1 MLKEKINREV
11 VAVENFQLVTKNDY
25 AYHRLKELIVTCE
38 LAPGETIQQ
47 SALAAKIGVSTT
59 PLREAIRRLG
69 GEGLIDLAA
78 HKNTKVSGVSADE
91 ARHLLE
97 VRRAL
102 EPLASQ
108 LAAERRTEED
118 IVQIKKCLSRLE
130 PVYRD
135 IDALQAHRE
144 FHQAIYTASKN
155 PILIEELGRLWAKSD
170 RYRVIAL
177 DKKDISPE
185 RESQIKA
192 EHQQIVDAIVD
203 GDGDSAHAVTL
214 LHVSRSLGSQ
224 AVNLLD

>member
-1 MLKEKINREV
+1 MDS
-11 VAVENFQLVTKNDY
+11 FQLVTKNDF

-38 LAPGETIQQ
+38 LAPGETLQQ

-59 PLREAIRRLG
+59 PLREAIRRLS

-78 HKNTKVSGVSADE
+78 HKNTKVADVSADE

-102 EPLASQ
+102 EPLAAQ
-108 LAAERRTEED
+108 LAATRRTRED
-118 IVQIKKCLSRLE
+118 MELIQRNLARLE

-135 IDALQAHRE
+135 VDALQAHRE
-144 FHQAIYTASKN
+144 FHQAIYFASKN
-155 PILIEELGRLWAKSD
+155 PILVEELERLWAKSD

-177 DKKDISPE
+177 DKKDISLE

-192 EHQQIVDAIVD
+192 EHQQIVEAIVD

>member
-1 MLKEKINREV
+1 MDS
-11 VAVENFQLVTKNDY
+11 FQLVTKNDF

-38 LAPGETIQQ
+38 LAPGETLQQ

-59 PLREAIRRLG
+59 PLREAIRRLS

-78 HKNTKVSGVSADE
+78 HKNTKVADVSADE

-102 EPLASQ
+102 EPLAAQ
-108 LAAERRTEED
+108 LAATRRTRED
-118 IVQIKKCLSRLE
+118 MELIQRNLARLE

-135 IDALQAHRE
+135 VDALQAHRE
-144 FHQAIYTASKN
+144 FHQAIYFASKN
-155 PILIEELGRLWAKSD
+155 PILVEELERLWAKSD

-192 EHQQIVDAIVD
+192 EHQQIVEAIVD

>member
-1 MLKEKINREV
+1 MD
-11 VAVENFQLVTKNDY
+11 NFQLVTKNDY
-25 AYHRLKELIVTCE
+25 AYHKLKELIVTCE

-59 PLREAIRRLG
+59 PLREAIRRLS

-102 EPLASQ
+102 EPLAVQ
-108 LAAERRTEED
+108 LAAERRTDED
-118 IVQIKKCLSRLE
+118 LAQIKANLARLE

-135 IDALQAHRE
+135 VDALQAHRV
-144 FHQAIYTASKN
+144 FHRSVYLASKN
-155 PILIEELGRLWAKSD
+155 PILIDELERLWSKAD

-177 DKKDISPE
+177 SKKDISPA
-185 RESQIKA
+185 REAQIKS
-192 EHQQIVDAIVD
+192 EHQEIVDAIADKD
-203 GDGDSAHAVTL
+203 GESARAVML
-214 LHVSRSLGSQ
+214 LHVGRSLGSQ
-224 AVNLLD
+224 AVHLLD

>member
-38 LAPGETIQQ
+38 LAPGETLQQ

-59 PLREAIRRLG
+59 PLREAIRRLS

-78 HKNTKVSGVSADE
+78 HKNTKVADVSADE

-102 EPLASQ
+102 EPLAAQ
-108 LAAERRTEED
+108 LAATRRTRED
-118 IVQIKKCLSRLE
+118 MELIQRNLARLE

-135 IDALQAHRE
+135 VDALQAHRE
-144 FHQAIYTASKN
+144 LHQSIYFASKN
-155 PILIEELGRLWAKSD
+155 PILVEELERLWAKAD

-177 DKKDISPE
+177 EKKDIGP
-185 RESQIKA
+185 A
-192 EHQQIVDAIVD
+192 
-203 GDGDSAHAVTL
+203 
-214 LHVSRSLGSQ
+214 
-224 AVNLLD
+224 

>member
-1 MLKEKINREV
+1 MLGKKINREV
-11 VAVENFQLVTKNDY
+11 IVMDSFQLVTKNDF

-38 LAPGETIQQ
+38 LAPGETLQQ

-59 PLREAIRRLG
+59 PLREAIRRLS

-78 HKNTKVSGVSADE
+78 HKNTKVADVSADE

-102 EPLASQ
+102 EPLAAQ
-108 LAAERRTEED
+108 LAATRRTRED
-118 IVQIKKCLSRLE
+118 MELIQRNLARLE

-135 IDALQAHRE
+135 VDALQAHRE
-144 FHQAIYTASKN
+144 FHQAIYFASKN
-155 PILIEELGRLWAKSD
+155 PILVEELERLWAKSD

-192 EHQQIVDAIVD
+192 EHQQIVEAIVD